1 MIEKMRKNEGSS
13 IGGYEQNVNIVY
25 DPHTVELYLEL
36 MRREAKEVFWSF
48 CLYYD
53 PLFFSGRTFLRG
65 VAGAFMRVAE
75 CFNEGRIYRLAVSM
89 PPRAGKSYISSLF
102 IAWMLGKYPEESVM
116 RNCCSA
122 QLYNKLSYDTRMII
136 RSGKYQAVFDGV
148 VFRSDKQN
156 LAGWSLDRAR
166 QVSYFG
172 AGVGGT
178 VIGFGASMLAM
189 TDDLYKSLEDALSDT
204 NNEKVWSW
212 KQGTH
217 DSRIEGNCC
226 SIDIGTRW
234 SATDVLGRME
244 EMGKYDEIIRIAA
257 LDENDESFCED
268 VHTTEYYRDLREE
281 TDDSIWCAEYMQEPI
296 EAIGLMFPKSELNR
310 FKLADIEGK
319 TPDGVIGATDVADE
333 GDDDFCAPFGRV
345 FGDKIFITDIL
356 FTKDAVEITQPRL
369 VQMIIDTRCDQMR
382 IESNNGG
389 RIFSI
394 GVRKDVKAKKAKCE
408 IQAKPTTANKE
419 TRILMKSGWIKKH
432 LYFLEESEYKKG
444 SDYDRFIKALTSYK
458 KEGGNKHDDA
468 ADGTTIL
475 AEFAEALGFKF
486 KKETKKTARRLI
498 VR

>member
-1 MIEKMRKNEGSS
+1 MIR
-13 IGGYEQNVNIVY
+13 
-25 DPHTVELYLEL
+25 H
-36 MRREAKEVFWSF
+36 
-48 CLYYD
+48 
-53 PLFFSGRTFLRG
+53 
-65 VAGAFMRVAE
+65 
-75 CFNEGRIYRLAVSM
+75 LAVSM

-102 IAWMLGKYPEESVM
+102 IAWMLGHYPEESVM
-116 RNCCSA
+116 RNCCSDT
-122 QLYNKLSYDTRMII
+122 LYNKLSYDTRDIV
-136 RSGKYQAVFDGV
+136 RSVRFREVFPEATLRG
-148 VFRSDKQN
+148 DKQN
-156 LAGWSLDRAR
+156 VHGWSLDRAR

-217 DSRIEGNCC
+217 DSRIEGSCC

-244 EMGKYDEIIRIAA
+244 EMGKYDEIIRISA
-257 LDENDESFCED
+257 LDENDESFCEE
-268 VHTTEYYRDLREE
+268 VHTTEYYRELRDE

-296 EAIGLMFPKSELNR
+296 EAKGLLFPKSELNR
-310 FKLADIEGK
+310 FKRADIEGK
-319 TPDGVIGATDVADE
+319 QPDGVIGATDVADE

-394 GVRKDVKAKKAKCE
+394 AIRRDVKAKKGKCE
-408 IQAKPTTANKE
+408 IHAKPTTANKE

-432 LYFLEESEYKKG
+432 LLFLDDSEYKKG
-444 SDYDRFIKALTSYK
+444 SDYHRFIKALTSYK

-468 ADGTTIL
+468 PDGVTIF
-475 AEFAEALGFKF
+475 AEFAELIGLSM
-486 KKETKKTARRLI
+486 KKRTKKTTKALI

>member
-1 MIEKMRKNEGSS
+1 M
-13 IGGYEQNVNIVY
+13 
-25 DPHTVELYLEL
+25 
-36 MRREAKEVFWSF
+36 
-48 CLYYD
+48 
-53 PLFFSGRTFLRG
+53 
-65 VAGAFMRVAE
+65 AGIIR
-75 CFNEGRIYRLAVSM
+75 RLAVSM

-102 IAWMLGKYPEESVM
+102 IAWMLGHFPEESVM
-116 RNCCSA
+116 RNCCSDT
-122 QLYNKLSYDTRMII
+122 LYNKLSYDTRDIV
-136 RSGKYQAVFDGV
+136 RSSRFKEVFPDVKLRG
-148 VFRSDKQN
+148 DKQN
-156 LAGWSLDRAR
+156 VHGWSLEAAR

-257 LDENDESFCED
+257 LDENDRSFCED
-268 VHTTEYYRDLREE
+268 VHTTEYYHELREE

-296 EAIGLMFPKSELNR
+296 EAIGLLYPKSELNR

-319 TPDGVIGATDVADE
+319 QPDGVIGATDVADE
-333 GDDDFCAPFGRV
+333 GDDDFCAPIAKV
-345 FGDKIFITDIL
+345 FGTKYFITDVL
-356 FTKDAVEITQPRL
+356 FTKDNVEITEPKL
-369 VQMIIDTRCDQMR
+369 VSLILDTRCDNMR

-389 RIFSI
+389 RLFALN
-394 GVRKDVKAKKAKCE
+394 VRKAVKAKNEKCI
-408 IQAKPTTANKE
+408 IQAKPTTANKD
-419 TRILMKSGWIKKH
+419 TRILLKSGWIKKH
-432 LYFLEESEYKKG
+432 CYFLEEGEYRKG
-444 SDYDRFIKALTSYK
+444 SDSDRFMKALTGYK

-468 ADGTTIL
+468 PDGMTIL
-475 AEFAEALGFKF
+475 AENVEFIGLCKANSVRRV
-486 KKETKKTARRLI
+486 ARSR
-498 VR
+498 